1 MRKQGLLAV
10 GLTAVLLLSGC
21 SAMLER
27 SYVSVEEHN
36 ENPASD
42 GGSALRVESYQELV
56 SAILYC
62 VSNGEE
68 TGVIRLYNY
77 PRDVESDLESACLE
91 VVQEDP
97 LGAYAVDY
105 IRHEIRHIVSY
116 YEATVHIAY
125 RRTAEQIASVVS
137 VTGVTAIRSELGE
150 TMQQFQPELVLRIGS
165 FDEASVNLQ
174 QVVREAYYDTPLA
187 AFGMPEASFTMY
199 PAETTGSQRVV
210 EVKLTYPEDVAL
222 LREKQQVLQERADS
236 MKAMLTGTTKEAAAR
251 TAFAMVR
258 ENAVYGVNQDNTAY
272 GALVEGAANSEGFA
286 LAFQLLCDMAQV
298 ECTVVEGTRGGEPY
312 MWNEVNF
319 GSERYAVDTTTV
331 DGFGMTDEQLSAW
344 GYVPQAAA

>member
-137 VTGVTAIRSELGE
+137 VTGVTAIRSE
-150 TMQQFQPELVLRIGS
+150 
-165 FDEASVNLQ
+165 
-174 QVVREAYYDTPLA
+174 
-187 AFGMPEASFTMY
+187 
-199 PAETTGSQRVV
+199 
-210 EVKLTYPEDVAL
+210 
-222 LREKQQVLQERADS
+222 
-236 MKAMLTGTTKEAAAR
+236 
-251 TAFAMVR
+251 
-258 ENAVYGVNQDNTAY
+258 
-272 GALVEGAANSEGFA
+272 
-286 LAFQLLCDMAQV
+286 
-298 ECTVVEGTRGGEPY
+298 
-312 MWNEVNF
+312 
-319 GSERYAVDTTTV
+319 
-331 DGFGMTDEQLSAW
+331 
-344 GYVPQAAA
+344 